1 MIDSF
6 QGSYRFLSNFYD
18 AEVEL
23 DGVVYRSTERAY
35 QAAKTFNLQE
45 REAIRLA
52 ETDGRAKRLGQ
63 KVTLRP
69 DFEQVKVSIM
79 LDLVRQKFTKHPDLT
94 KALLATGDVELVE
107 GNTWGDTFWGV
118 CNGVGQN
125 WLGLCLM
132 MVRNEIRAAR
142 DAALEDGSSINT

>member
-6 QGSYRFLSNFYD
+6 QGSYAFLSNFYY

-52 ETDGRAKRLGQ
+52 ETDGRAKQLGQ
-63 KVTLRP
+63 KVTLRS
-69 DFEQVKVSIM
+69 DFDQVKVSM
-79 LDLVRQKFTKHPDLT
+79 
-94 KALLATGDVELVE
+94 
-107 GNTWGDTFWGV
+107 
-118 CNGVGQN
+118 
-125 WLGLCLM
+125 
-132 MVRNEIRAAR
+132 
-142 DAALEDGSSINT
+142 